1 MSFILPNDNLVYK
14 EDLSSARRWMSGQP
28 VGSYSDLDYV
38 VEKWDFIR
46 GLDISATD
54 WTIVKDA
61 SATVAVGADAVN
73 GTVVITSN
81 TTTDDDG
88 GSFQSIQECYQL
100 LTGKQAWWECK
111 FQISDAT
118 QSELYM
124 GLSVAFATN
133 PEAILSSA
141 NRIGFDKIDGST
153 RLRAT
158 STSTAGGTQVVDVGY
173 DMVAATYV
181 TVGLHWD
188 GAGKVNFF
196 VNRQYVGQL
205 SSGLPTATA
214 MALASYHL
222 SGDASGTKTCTIDY
236 VSFVKER

>member
-1 MSFILPNDNLVYK
+1 MSSYLPNDNLVY
-14 EDLSSARRWMSGQP
+14 APVTAGPRRWMSGQP
-28 VGSYSDLDYV
+28 IAYSDLDYSF
-38 VEKWDFIR
+38 EKWDFIR

-54 WTIVKDA
+54 WLIVKDS
-61 SATVAVGADAVN
+61 SAAVAVGADAVN
-73 GTVVITSN
+73 GTCVITSN
-81 TTTDDDG
+81 ATTDDDG

-100 LTGKQAWWECK
+100 LSGKQAWWECK

-141 NRIGFDKIDGST
+141 NRIGFDKVDGST

-158 STSTAGGTQVVDVGY
+158 ATATSVSQVLDTGY

-181 TVGLHWD
+181 TVGFHWD
-188 GAGKVNFF
+188 GSGNVNFYL
-196 VNRQYVGQL
+196 NRNYVGQMT
-205 SSGLPTATA
+205 SGLPTATA
-214 MALASYHL
+214 MALACYHL
-222 SGDASGTKTCTIDY
+222 SGDANGTKTATIDY
-236 VSFVKER
+236 VSFAKER